1 MSWGG
6 IAQLLVGLQ
15 IFRNEDVK
23 VELGKLGNVPFLRRY
38 MKPGAEKLSPEDL
51 GRRIDD
57 GLVEYTWITPSGR

>member
-23 VELGKLGNVPFLRRY
+23 VELGKLGQVMFLRRY
-38 MKPGAEKLSPEDL
+38 MRPGAEELS
-51 GRRIDD
+51 
-57 GLVEYTWITPSGR
+57 

>member
-15 IFRNEDVK
+15 IFRDEDVK

-38 MKPGAEKLSPEDL
+38 MNPGEEKLSPEYL
-51 GRRIDD
+51 GK
-57 GLVEYTWITPSGR
+57 L